1 MSESDSFL
9 NEVTEEV
16 RRDKLVGLL
25 RRNALY
31 IGTAVV
37 VIVGTAAFLEYRK
50 SSAETEAQARGDA
63 LWAALESPDPAARLD
78 ALSGVDVP
86 GDTGSAFL
94 SLQSAGAALVAEQTD
109 QAIEFLQ
116 QASSSP
122 TASSALR
129 DVARL
134 KLVSISGGHLPE
146 QERLDILGQLAVEG
160 HAMRGLALEQRAL
173 IQIGA
178 GDLPAAGADL
188 EALLADEQISSD
200 VKQRAGQLLQVLGI
214 TPAEDAR
221 GDVDASNTVQD
232 G

>member
-31 IGTAVV
+31 IGAVV
-37 VIVGTAAFLEYRK
+37 VIIVGTAAFLEYRK
-50 SSAETEAQARGDA
+50 SSAEAAAQARGDA
-63 LWAALESPDPAARLD
+63 LWAAIETDDPAERLA
-78 ALSGVDVP
+78 ALAGVEVP
-86 GDTGSAFL
+86 GDTGSAFV
-94 SLQSAGAALVAEQTD
+94 SLQSAGAALVADQAD
-109 QAIEFLQ
+109 QAIGFLQ
-116 QASSSP
+116 QAAASP

-134 KLVSISGGHLPE
+134 KLVSISAGHLPD

-173 IQIGA
+173 IQLQA
-178 GDLPAAGADL
+178 GDVAAAGADL
-188 EALLADEQISSD
+188 EALLADERTSSD
-200 VKQRAGQLLQVLGI
+200 VKQRASQLLQVLGI
-214 TPAEDAR
+214 TPAEDA
-221 GDVDASNTVQD
+221 VENADAPNTAQD